1 MSNEEILEENQ
12 NVTDETSETASDA
25 DPQVSVEELQQQL
38 EQARSKAEENW
49 DLLVRT
55 KAEMENL
62 RRRAERD
69 VENAHKYALERFI
82 TELLPVKDSLELG
95 VQAAQQEN
103 ASVDKLQEGTEL
115 TLNMLNQAFDK
126 FSINEVHPEGEP
138 FNPDHHQAMAM
149 LEHEEAAPNTVL
161 QVMQKGYLLN
171 DRLIRP
177 AMVTVSKAVDKKST
191 NNDENS

>member
-12 NVTDETSETASDA
+12 NSSESAESA
-25 DPQVSVEELQQQL
+25 AESDPQAPTEALQQEL
-38 EQARSKAEENW
+38 EEARKKAEENW

-69 VENAHKYALERFI
+69 VENAHKYALEKFL

-95 VQAAQQEN
+95 VQAAEQEN
-103 ASVDKLQEGTEL
+103 ATVEKLQEGTAL
-115 TLNMLNQAFDK
+115 TLNMLNQVFDK
-126 FSINEVHPEGEP
+126 FSINEVHPEGQP

-171 DRLIRP
+171 DRLLRP
-177 AMVTVSKAVDKKST
+177 AMVTVSKGAAKK
-191 NNDENS
+191 DENKD

>member
-1 MSNEEILEENQ
+1 MANEEILEENP
-12 NVTDETSETASDA
+12 NSTEETAESA
-25 DPQVSVEELQQQL
+25 AESDPQLSVEELQQQL
-38 EQARSKAEENW
+38 DEARKKAEDNW

-62 RRRAERD
+62 RRRSERD

-103 ASVDKLQEGTEL
+103 VTVEKLQEGTEL
-115 TLNMLNQAFDK
+115 TLNMLNQAFEK

-177 AMVTVSKAVDKKST
+177 AMVTVSKAIDKKNT

>member
-12 NVTDETSETASDA
+12 NVTDETSETARGA

-49 DLLVRT
+49 NLLVRT

-103 ASVDKLQEGTEL
+103 ATVDKLQEGTEL

-126 FSINEVHPEGEP
+126 FSINEVHPQGEP

-177 AMVTVSKAVDKKST
+177 AMVTVSKAANKNNTD
-191 NNDENS
+191 NDEKS